1 MMQKQVVAET
11 KKQYTVMIRP
21 SVSEEYEKLAGKL
34 FITRSQ
40 LMANALDIALD
51 DFHML
56 EALGVV
62 RAVGG
67 IRKAKKFME
76 EWQSRREEI
85 SQQMI

>member
-1 MMQKQVVAET
+1 MTKHAVVER

-21 SVSEEYEKLAGKL
+21 SVSAEYEKLAGKL

-40 LMANALDIALD
+40 LMENALTIALD

-62 RAVGG
+62 RVVGSA
-67 IRKAKKFME
+67 RKVQMLMD
-76 EWQSRREEI
+76 EWRNRREEI
-85 SQQMI
+85 ACQMT